1 MRRETM
7 AVNKKRKKRFGW
19 KTITGIIVILLAI
32 GFVQSKNAGK
42 KAQPIKTTKAK
53 IGRITER
60 ITETG
65 NIELL
70 RTLEVKSK
78 IAGTISKI
86 LVKEGDVVKQGQVLC
101 VVDPDPTQTLMLF
114 QKRSAVDRALID
126 LDRAKKEMDRKG
138 ELAKTSMV
146 SPKEV
151 EDAVNSHRLCQNALG
166 LAKLELEIM
175 EKEIET
181 SGSGTEERIVS
192 SKVKA
197 PMDGVVTQR
206 YVEEGVLVT
215 SGISSY
221 TAGTNL
227 FQIGDPSAKIIR
239 ANISEVDI
247 GKVHVGSP
255 VRITLDAYPD
265 TTFAGKI
272 RHISPVGKLQQGRNV
287 VSFNTEIEIVDKDP
301 RLQPGMSCDVDVVLA
316 EADNAIFLPLEAVYR
331 KKEGSIED
339 RNEVTHNYIFVQTVK
354 DSTKEKAKSKS
365 RFAFFKKGPDPLD
378 DFTQK
383 EITTGVKS
391 DSKIQVKA
399 SIDTTVVL
407 ASDAEKMFKDKE
419 AKKSGKKKPGKG
431 TDDKQATK

>member
-1 MRRETM
+1 M

-19 KTITGIIVILLAI
+19 KTITGIIVILLVI
-32 GFVQSKNAGK
+32 GFVFNKNAGK
-42 KAQPIKTTKAK
+42 KVQPINTTKPK
-53 IGRITER
+53 IGNVIER

-70 RTLEVKSK
+70 RTVAVKSK

-86 LVKEGDVVKQGQVLC
+86 LVKEGDEVKQGQILC
-101 VVDPDPTQTLMLF
+101 VVDPDPTQTLLLF

-126 LDRAKKEMDRKG
+126 LDQAKKDMDRKH

-146 SPKEV
+146 SPKDV
-151 EDAVNSHRLCQNALG
+151 EDAVNAHRIAQNTLN
-166 LAKLELEIM
+166 LARLELEIM
-175 EKEIET
+175 EKEIDT
-181 SGSGTEERIVS
+181 TGSGAEERIVS

-197 PMDGVVTQR
+197 PMSGLVTQR
-206 YVEEGVLVT
+206 LVEEGVLVT

-221 TAGTNL
+221 TSGTDL
-227 FQIGDPSAKIIR
+227 FQIGDPSTKIIR

-247 GKVHVGSP
+247 GKVFVGSP

-272 RHISPVGKLQQGRNV
+272 RHISPVGKLQTGRNV

-301 RLQPGMSCDVDVVLA
+301 RLQPGMSCDVDVILA
-316 EADNAIFLPLEAVYR
+316 EADKVLFLPLEAVYR
-331 KKEGSIED
+331 KKDGSIED
-339 RNEVTHNYIFVQTVK
+339 HNEVIHNYIFVQAKK
-354 DSTKEKAKSKS
+354 DSTKEKAKAKSK
-365 RFAFFKKGPDPLD
+365 FKLAFFKKGPDPLD

-383 EITTGVKS
+383 EIAVGIKS
-391 DSKIQVKA
+391 DSKIQIKA
-399 SIDTTVVL
+399 VLDTTMTL

-419 AKKSGKKKPGKG
+419 AKKNSKGKKPGKG
-431 TDDKQATK
+431 DDKKAAK

>member
-1 MRRETM
+1 M

-19 KTITGIIVILLAI
+19 KLITGIIVIFLAI
-32 GFVQSKNAGK
+32 GFVSSKNAGK
-42 KAQPIKTTKAK
+42 KVQPIKTTKPQ
-53 IGRITER
+53 IGRVTER

-70 RTLEVKSK
+70 RGVTVKSK

-86 LVKEGDVVKQGQVLC
+86 LVKEGDEVRQGQVLC

-114 QKRSAVDRALID
+114 QKRSAVDRSVID
-126 LDRAKKEMDRKG
+126 LDRAKKDMDRKI

-151 EDAVNSHRLCQNALG
+151 EDAVNNHRLALNTLS

-175 EKEIET
+175 EKEIDT
-181 SGSGTEERIVS
+181 AGSGIEERIVS
-192 SKVKA
+192 SRVKA
-197 PMDGVVTQR
+197 PISGLVTQR
-206 YVEEGVLVT
+206 LVEEGVLVT

-221 TAGTNL
+221 TSGTDL

-272 RHISPVGKLQQGRNV
+272 RHISPVGKLQTGRNV
-287 VSFNTEIEIVDKDP
+287 VSFNTEIEILDKDP

-316 EADNAIFLPLEAVYR
+316 EADNTLFLPMEAVYR
-331 KKEGSIED
+331 KKEDSSGD
-339 RNEVTHNYIFVQTVK
+339 RNETTHNFIFVKTVK
-354 DSTKEKAKSKS
+354 DSTKEKAKPKS

-378 DFTQK
+378 DFVQK
-383 EITTGVKS
+383 EVEIGVKS
-391 DSKIQVKA
+391 DSKVQILTA
-399 SIDTTVVL
+399 HLDTTTVL

-431 TDDKQATK
+431 NDKQAAK